1 VEPYSVLTIKMAKI
15 LKTTFLGTTKK
26 LLTKKQLAKKRPGK
40 PTEGCLFIF
49 DYRSRTATDPK
60 PFIIM
65 ISPKWVAR
73 KGGTYFTGVNLND
86 LKPKVRKNIISH
98 FGKRPVGSVSYHE
111 IVAFSDDDPACCVR
125 TYSVNKVRALHKV
138 EV

>member
-1 VEPYSVLTIKMAKI
+1 MAKI
-15 LKTTFLGTTKK
+15 LKTTYLGTTKK
-26 LLTKKQLAKKRPGK
+26 L
-40 PTEGCLFIF
+40 PTAEQVEFQPSGVAEGCLFTF
-49 DYRSRTATDPK
+49 QYRSRTASDPQ
-60 PFIIM
+60 PLIIM

-86 LKPKVRKNIISH
+86 FSSEIRQDLISE
-98 FGKRPVGSVSYHE
+98 FGALPVGSVSYE
-111 IVAFSDDDPACCVR
+111 DIKGFSEDDPDCCVR